1 MCVCKRLSVN
11 GSSVFL
17 FHRHTR
23 GQRQRSARKG
33 QIQARSGEKFGW
45 IVFCVGTGASSYQ
58 VICPYFNFIIPLFLQ
73 PPRLAVDTT
82 NRNKNRKD
90 LRFDPEDIPQTIRLE
105 FARATRRPSNP
116 KIRTLPAPCICPSLH
131 VAAPSHRPWVYEFS
145 FNLFFFLASLLQ
157 KYSSP
162 LVALWFVSTKQF
174 PPSFSIYLLP
184 ETF

>member
-11 GSSVFL
+11 GSFFFL

-23 GQRQRSARKG
+23 RQRSAGKW
-33 QIQARSGEKFGW
+33 QIQARSGEEIGS
-45 IVFCVGTGASSYQ
+45 IVFCVGTGAFSYQ
-58 VICPYFNFIIPLFLQ
+58 VICPYFNFIIPFFLQ

-82 NRNKNRKD
+82 NQNKNKND
-90 LRFDPEDIPQTIRLE
+90 LRFDPEDICRRSGWNLQ
-105 FARATRRPSNP
+105 RATRRPSNP
-116 KIRTLPAPCICPSLH
+116 KSRTIPAPCSCPSLH

-162 LVALWFVSTKQF
+162 LVTLWFVSTKQF